1 MNKVMQ
7 LAGGQART
15 CKQVSLLPTLRLIDL
30 LYYVALK
37 ELIVQKGRSP
47 PLPVYLYLSIYYI
60 SSFQEKREGP

>member
-37 ELIVQKGRSP
+37 ELTVQKGRSP
-47 PLPVYLYLSIYYI
+47 PPPPVYLYLSIYYI
-60 SSFQEKREGP
+60 SSF